1 MALRGGSGS
10 AHFFAWDL
18 TMKKMIKSESAESG
32 YRRLLHLGGVAAWI
46 AAGLILAEAIG
57 LAFYPQPGLIEDW
70 FQLFQANPLIGLL
83 DAWLLELPLY
93 AAFLLIFLALFVA
106 LKKEHLDW
114 ALLGLALALVG
125 CALFFATNNPFTLLS
140 LSSRHAAATTEV
152 ARSQLL
158 ATGQALLATTGQRA
172 VGGFNLG
179 LLLVSSAGL
188 VFSLVMLRSPVF
200 SQTTAIWGILANAVS
215 LADYLRQALT
225 DSAIITLLVVLPNM
239 VFLIIWFC
247 LLGCHLSRLGR
258 D

>member
-1 MALRGGSGS
+1 
-10 AHFFAWDL
+10 
-18 TMKKMIKSESAESG
+18 MIKSDSTESG
-32 YRRLLHLGGVAAWI
+32 YRRLLRLGGVAAWI

-57 LAFYPQPGLIEDW
+57 LALYPQPGTIEDW

-106 LKKEHLDW
+106 LKKDHLAW
-114 ALLGLALALVG
+114 ALLGFVLALVG
-125 CALFFATNNPFTLLS
+125 CAVFFATNNPFTLLS
-140 LSSRHAAATTEV
+140 LSSQHAAATTEA

-179 LLLVSSAGL
+179 LLLVSIAGL
-188 VFSLVMLRSPVF
+188 VFSLVMLRSQAF
-200 SQTTAIWGILANAVS
+200 SRSIAIWGILANAVS
-215 LADYLRQALT
+215 LADYLRQSLT
-225 DSAIITLLVVLPNM
+225 DSPIATLLVVVPNM

-247 LLGCHLSRLGR
+247 LLGRRLWNYNKLSNSARMK
-258 D
+258 